1 MPERRAAGRNKRMFI
16 WFRRKFLTGLVILLP
31 TVLTGW
37 ILYRLF
43 RSVDSILRPIV
54 ARYPFLDVPG
64 LGVFAVVII
73 LMLTGIIAGNFIGRR
88 IIHWAEKGIG
98 KIPLVS
104 RLYTAFKQMS
114 EVFLQ
119 EKRTAFRRAIILEY
133 PRRGVFS
140 VGFVTS
146 TWSYRDSGGNERV
159 FINVFLPTTP
169 IPTSGLFLMIPE
181 EDSTPMNC
189 SVEEALKMVISGGAI
204 ISSIPAIDAAREAA
218 DRSSQAAREGS
229 ELE

>member
-1 MPERRAAGRNKRMFI
+1 MFT
-16 WFRRKFLTGLVILLP
+16 WLRRKFLTGLVILLP

-37 ILYRLF
+37 ILFRLF
-43 RSVDSILRPIV
+43 ISVDSILRPIV
-54 ARYPFLDVPG
+54 ARYPFLDIPG
-64 LGVFAVVII
+64 LGFITVII
-73 LMLTGIIAGNFIGRR
+73 ILLLMGIFAGNFIGRR

-98 KIPLVS
+98 QIPLVS

-119 EKRTAFRRAIILEY
+119 EKRTAFRRAVILEY
-133 PRRGVFS
+133 PRRGVYS

-146 TWSYRDSGGNERV
+146 TWSYHDSSGRERV
-159 FINVFLPTTP
+159 FINIFLPTIP
-169 IPTSGLFLMIPE
+169 IPTSGLFLMVPE
-181 EDSTPMNC
+181 EDTTPMNC

-218 DRSSQAAREGS
+218 EGS
-229 ELE
+229 DSAAGDSSSRE

>member
-1 MPERRAAGRNKRMFI
+1 MFT
-16 WFRRKFLTGLVILLP
+16 WFRRKFLTGLIILLP

-43 RSVDSILRPIV
+43 MSVDSILRPIV
-54 ARYPFLDVPG
+54 TRYPFLDIPG
-64 LGVFAVVII
+64 LGFFAVVVI
-73 LMLTGIIAGNFIGRR
+73 LLVTGIFAGNFIGRR

-104 RLYTAFKQMS
+104 KMYTAFKQMS

-119 EKRTAFRRAIILEY
+119 EKRTAFRRAIIIEY
-133 PRRGVFS
+133 PRRGVYS

-146 TWSYRDSGGNERV
+146 TWSYRDSGGTDRV
-159 FINVFLPTTP
+159 FINIFLPTTP
-169 IPTSGLFLMIPE
+169 IPTSGLFLMVPE
-181 EDSTPMNC
+181 EDTTPMNC

-204 ISSIPAIDAAREAA
+204 ISSLPAIDAAREAA
-218 DRSSQAAREGS
+218 EGAARTPLDSSPQE
-229 ELE
+229 

>member
-1 MPERRAAGRNKRMFI
+1 MFT
-16 WFRRKFLTGLVILLP
+16 WFRRKFLTGLIILLP

-43 RSVDSILRPIV
+43 MSVDSILQPIV
-54 ARYPFLDVPG
+54 ARYPFFDIPG
-64 LGVFAVVII
+64 LGFFAVIMI
-73 LMLTGIIAGNFIGRR
+73 LLLVGIFAGNFIGRR
-88 IIHWAEKGIG
+88 IIHWLEKGIG
-98 KIPLVS
+98 QIPLVS
-104 RLYTAFKQMS
+104 RMYTAFKQMS

-119 EKRTAFRRAIILEY
+119 EKRTAFRRAIIIEY
-133 PRRGVFS
+133 PRRGIYS

-146 TWSYRDSGGNERV
+146 TWSYRDSSGKDRV

-169 IPTSGLFLMIPE
+169 IPTSGLFLMLPE
-181 EDSTPMNC
+181 EDVIPMNC

-218 DRSSQAAREGS
+218 KGTDRTVVDDFPRE
-229 ELE
+229 

>member
-1 MPERRAAGRNKRMFI
+1 MFI

-37 ILYRLF
+37 ILFRLF

-54 ARYPFLDVPG
+54 ARYPFLDIPG
-64 LGVFAVVII
+64 LGFFAVMVI
-73 LMLTGIIAGNFIGRR
+73 LLFTGIVAGNFIGRR
-88 IIHWAEKGIG
+88 IIHWLEKGIG
-98 KIPLVS
+98 QIPLVS
-104 RLYTAFKQMS
+104 KLYTAFKQMS

-133 PRRGVFS
+133 PRRGVYV

-146 TWSYRDSGGNERV
+146 TWSYRDSAGTEKV

-181 EDSTPMNC
+181 EDATPMNC

-218 DRSSQAAREGS
+218 ERTARIDGEGP
-229 ELE
+229 EHE

>member
-1 MPERRAAGRNKRMFI
+1 MFT
-16 WFRRKFLTGLVILLP
+16 WLRRKFLTGLIILLP
-31 TVLTGW
+31 TMLTGW
-37 ILYRLF
+37 ILFRLF
-43 RSVDSILRPIV
+43 RSVDSILKPIV
-54 ARYPFLDVPG
+54 ERYPFLDIPG
-64 LGVFAVVII
+64 LGFIAVII
-73 LMLTGIIAGNFIGRR
+73 ILLLMGIFAGNFIGRR

-98 KIPLVS
+98 QIPLVS
-104 RLYTAFKQMS
+104 KLYTAFKQMS

-133 PRRGVFS
+133 PRRGVYS

-146 TWSYRDSGGNERV
+146 TWSYHDAKGNEKV

-169 IPTSGLFLMIPE
+169 IPTSGLFLMVPE
-181 EDSTPMNC
+181 EDTTPMNC

-218 DRSSQAAREGS
+218 ESGGATAGDSSPGE
-229 ELE
+229 